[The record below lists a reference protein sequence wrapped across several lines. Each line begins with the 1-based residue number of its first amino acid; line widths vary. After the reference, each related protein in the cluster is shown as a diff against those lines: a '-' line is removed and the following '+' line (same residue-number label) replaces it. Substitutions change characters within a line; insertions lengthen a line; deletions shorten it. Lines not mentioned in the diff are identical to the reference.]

1 MEVLRMKKSRKV
13 LGAIIASTLV
23 TSAIAPSFAKA
34 SELSIDE
41 IYANAYNATVK
52 AIDSKIQKDVNAA
65 RTAIGMLPQE
75 YDWAIGEFS
84 KQVDYIQHPIFV
96 NAYDAIVKAQASPS
110 QAAINFAKA
119 SIDPDMPDFYR
130 ASYSQAVDI
139 VQQKLMQDALDSL
152 EEAVSSLAEE
162 YVTAASSLIDEI
174 KTAADTS
181 IVDWAQLV
189 KTEYTD
195 AIAAKTDL
203 NTAAAHSQNYTISS
217 KALNEGA
224 ISTFGPSQGTAD
236 ITGDITIS
244 ISDADNAK
252 TLKLQNMS
260 ITGNLDIDFGSG
272 NVLLENIT
280 VNGVTVTNVGGNSL
294 HIIGKSTVGT
304 LTVKDKNNDAHIVVE
319 GESTVAKTTISSGA
333 LLQTANIASDS
344 NPFNEVLIAP
354 ATEALTA
361 SIILNGKFNNVSVD
375 AAANIEVKAD
385 STVQIKTTT
394 QDKVNIK
401 TEDNAQVLVGGSN
414 VTTEGTGSVS
424 KLSTYELSSNASTK
438 AFIAGTLN
446 AQEVDVTMKSLL
458 VGDSGYSSV
467 RFNVSIEKPEGA
479 EVQLLAMDSN
489 GTQFDVA
496 ELGYWGP
503 ENGFELPKEAE
514 VTTKFTTSFS
524 TDGQYEI
531 TYSLVD
537 LKDNKVIAEKTETVE
552 VISE

>member
-23 TSAIAPSFAKA
+23 TSAIAPSFVKA

-52 AIDSKIQKDVNAA
+52 AIDSNTQKDVNAA

-96 NAYDAIVKAQASPS
+96 KAYDAIVKAQASPS
-110 QAAINFAKA
+110 QAAVNFAKA
-119 SIDPDMPDFYR
+119 SIDPDMPDYYR

-162 YVTAASSLIDEI
+162 DVTAASSLIDEI
-174 KTAADTS
+174 KTAADIS
-181 IVDWAQLV
+181 IADWAQIV

-203 NTAAAHSQNYTISS
+203 NTAAAHNQNYTISS
-217 KALNEGA
+217 KTLNEEA

-236 ITGDITIS
+236 ITGDITVS
-244 ISDADNAK
+244 ISDADSAK

-272 NVLLENIT
+272 NVILENIT
-280 VNGVTVTNVGGNSL
+280 VNGVTVTYV
-294 HIIGKSTVGT
+294 I
-304 LTVKDKNNDAHIVVE
+304 
-319 GESTVAKTTISSGA
+319 
-333 LLQTANIASDS
+333 
-344 NPFNEVLIAP
+344 
-354 ATEALTA
+354 
-361 SIILNGKFNNVSVD
+361 
-375 AAANIEVKAD
+375 
-385 STVQIKTTT
+385 
-394 QDKVNIK
+394 
-401 TEDNAQVLVGGSN
+401 
-414 VTTEGTGSVS
+414 TEGTGSVI

-438 AFIAGTLN
+438 AFIAGALN

-496 ELGYWGP
+496 ELGYWGS
-503 ENGFELPKEAE
+503 ESGFELPKEAA

-524 TDGQYEI
+524 TAGQYKV